1 MEGFLRCK
9 HSKIENYTI
18 RWDTYFTLKMD
29 RKRKAVFLR
38 LFENARKRRKAADEE
53 IDRMIESLEDS
64 DDDKYQEEDEDTMIG
79 AISYA
84 SILASTTNRGG
95 PRKKPVNRMRYI
107 LKTFATNKVT
117 KFGWIKLCYSC
128 SGLSEINKRIS
139 PMNQRTKE
147 DAKSLIAGSEDVAVN
162 LFLNR
167 VRKSKKF
174 GNIAFGNQIGC
185 PKNVKKT

>member
-18 RWDTYFTLKMD
+18 RWATYFTLKMD

-95 PRKKPVNRMRYI
+95 PRKKPVDR
-107 LKTFATNKVT
+107 V
-117 KFGWIKLCYSC
+117 
-128 SGLSEINKRIS
+128 
-139 PMNQRTKE
+139 QQKE
-147 DAKSLIAGSEDVAVN
+147 MWSNGYVN
-162 LFLNR
+162 WDEERFKAR
-167 VRKSKKF
+167 VRVTRDTFQFILDEISRRVQK
-174 GNIAFGNQIGC
+174 
-185 PKNVKKT
+185 V